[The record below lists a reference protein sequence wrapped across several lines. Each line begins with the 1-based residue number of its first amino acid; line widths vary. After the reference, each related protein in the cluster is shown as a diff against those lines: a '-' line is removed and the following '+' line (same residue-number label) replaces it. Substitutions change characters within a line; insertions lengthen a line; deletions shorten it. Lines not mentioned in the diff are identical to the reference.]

1 MMNLDSKIFVAGH
14 RGLAGSA
21 ITRFLQQKGYKN
33 IILKTKEELDLRKQ
47 NDVMNFFAS
56 EKPEFVFDA
65 AAKVGGIL
73 ANNTYPADFI
83 YDNIMIQTNLIN
95 SAYKNDVKK
104 FLFLGSV
111 CIYPKES
118 QLPIKEKYLM
128 SGPLETTN
136 EAYAIAKI
144 CGIKMC
150 EFYKKHY
157 GFNSI
162 SLMPT
167 NLYGPGDNFH
177 PQNSHV
183 IPGLIHKFY
192 KAKINNEPTV
202 TCWGDGTP
210 EREFLYIDDLASAC
224 HEMMQ
229 VYNDAE
235 IINVS
240 SGVEYSIKEIAEM
253 IKEVI
258 EYSGNILW
266 DTSKPNGTMKR
277 PLCTNKIKKLGW
289 FPSTTLREGLQKTI
303 SWYSENIKSGIV
315 KS

>member
-1 MMNLDSKIFVAGH
+1 MNLDSKIFVAGH

>member
-1 MMNLDSKIFVAGH
+1 MNLDSKIFVAGH

-33 IILKTKEELDLRKQ
+33 IILKTREELDLRKQ

-258 EYSGNILW
+258 DYSGNILW
-266 DTSKPNGTMKR
+266 DTSKPNGTIKR

>member
-1 MMNLDSKIFVAGH
+1 MNLNSKIFVAGH
-14 RGLAGSA
+14 KGLAGSA
-21 ITRFLQQKGYKN
+21 ITNLLQQKGYKN
-33 IILKTKEELDLRKQ
+33 IIWKTKEELDLRNQ
-47 NDVMNFFAS
+47 NDVMQFFAT

-95 SAYKNDVKK
+95 SAYKNNVKK

-128 SGPLETTN
+128 TGPLETTN

-177 PQNSHV
+177 LQNSHV
-183 IPGLIHKFY
+183 IPGLINKFY
-192 KAKINNEPTV
+192 KAKTNNESTV

-210 EREFLYIDDLASAC
+210 EREFLYIGDLASAC
-224 HEMMQ
+224 YEMMQ

-253 IKEVI
+253 IKEI
-258 EYSGNILW
+258 IGYSGNILW

-289 FPSTTLREGLQKTI
+289 FPSTTLRDGLQKTI

-315 KS
+315 KI